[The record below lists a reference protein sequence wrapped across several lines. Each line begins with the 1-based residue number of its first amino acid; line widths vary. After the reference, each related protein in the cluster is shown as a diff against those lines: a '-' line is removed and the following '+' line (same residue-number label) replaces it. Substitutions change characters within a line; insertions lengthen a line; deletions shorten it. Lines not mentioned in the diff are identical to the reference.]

1 MICHVYHDQSDVALF
16 EKTGRGV
23 EREYV
28 EGSDG

>member
-1 MICHVYHDQSDVALF
+1 MISTVYHDQSDVALF